1 MRRSRETP
9 PDARYNVPV
18 RRELEVAVELAQR
31 AGSEILRAFGT
42 SFPVDFKPGDEGP
55 VTEADRRA
63 DQLIRDGLSAAFP
76 DDAILSEETPDD
88 LSRLGAERLWL
99 VDPLDGTRQFVEA
112 VPEFAVMI
120 GLAIRGR
127 AVLGVIHV
135 PPERRTL
142 FGAEGHGVEVLD
154 LQGWRPLATLPEGI
168 PSERGPVVTLSRSHA
183 GSRTREVAR
192 RLGASRIVA
201 SGSVGRKVVLVL
213 TGEAD
218 VYVTLGRRSRHW
230 DACAPDALMRLAG
243 GAFSDIRGRAVS
255 YNTEATTNRS
265 GMLAARRGLF
275 ERTVD
280 AIAALGPEAPV
291 QSG

>member
-1 MRRSRETP
+1 
-9 PDARYNVPV
+9 VQ
-18 RRELEVAVELAQR
+18 RELEVAVELACR
-31 AGSEILRAFGT
+31 AGSEIWRVFGT
-42 SFPVDFKPGDEGP
+42 AFPVEFKPGDEGP

-88 LSRLGAERLWL
+88 LSRLGADRLWL
-99 VDPLDGTRQFVEA
+99 VDPLDGTRQFVDA

-127 AVLGVIHV
+127 PVLGVIHV
-135 PPERRTL
+135 PPERRTV
-142 FGAEGHGVEVLD
+142 FGAEGFGVELLD
-154 LQGWRPLATLPEGI
+154 AQGWRPLAPLTERI
-168 PSERGPVVTLSRSHA
+168 PSERGPIVTLSRSHA
-183 GSRTREVAR
+183 GSRTRDVAR

-243 GAFSDIRGRAVS
+243 GVFCDVRGRAVS

-265 GMLAARRGLF
+265 GMLAARRGLL
-275 ERTVD
+275 ERTVE
-280 AIAALGPEAPV
+280 AIAAVAPQPPV
-291 QSG
+291 KTG